1 MFLDKLDQIVEA
13 SIARVR
19 NRLQEGEGGGEG
31 GGGVGREGGGG
42 TQGQYGGGSGEKFA
56 AGRGGCEKPRSERR
70 SRIRSGKR
78 EKRTRGLG
86 VELITGRRGRKR
98 EKRTRGLGVELIT
111 NPNVLL
117 QK

>member
-19 NRLQEGEGGGEG
+19 NRLQGEGGGEG
-31 GGGVGREGGGG
+31 GGGVGGEGGG
-42 TQGQYGGGSGEKFA
+42 TQGRYGDGSGEKFA

-86 VELITGRRGRKR
+86 VELIT
-98 EKRTRGLGVELIT
+98 